1 MPNLVK
7 SARNIIKF
15 IEQNKV
21 VDKYDDDYTES
32 CDYSQGDVLKK
43 LLQEL
48 NEAIDAS
55 TEIPQYRP

>member
-32 CDYSQGDVLKK
+32 CDYSQGDK
-43 LLQEL
+43 LNKLVKEL
-48 NEAIDAS
+48 DEAIDAS